1 MGLATYRKKRSFNT
15 TPEPTGG
22 VSEDKNQL
30 HFVVQKHDASHLH
43 YDFRLELR
51 GVLKSWAVPKGPSMD
66 PSVKRLAME
75 VEDHPYD
82 YRKFEGVIP
91 KGEYGGGT
99 VIVWDEGIY
108 VPADEEFESK
118 EAMEKH
124 LYSEW
129 KKGKLMVV
137 LLGQKLKGKFVL
149 VKSSTG
155 GDNAWLLMK
164 YKDEYARK
172 TDILKKASSVISGK
186 TIQQMAKNPAG
197 VWDQSDKKSSVKKKP
212 QGSPGSN
219 GQLKKEQTKKQLPKK
234 QEAKLPTGRRAKFPE
249 KIAPMLATLVD
260 RPFDEPGWIYEIK
273 WDGYRAIAHCNG
285 NRVHLKSR
293 NFKSFDEKF
302 YPVHDALKVLHL
314 KAVLDGEIVVLK
326 ENGTS
331 DFGSLQNWRSEA
343 DGILKYYVFDLLW
356 HNGKSLM
363 HLTLLERRAAL
374 EALIPENETVIV
386 SKAFM
391 SDGITFFEAAGKMK
405 LEGIM
410 AKRESSEYLPGER
423 TKNWLKIKIAMR
435 HEVVIGG
442 YTKND
447 GTSKAFSALLAGV
460 YKNGKLHY
468 TGKIGTGFSDK
479 MQAEM
484 MKKFKPLERKTNPF
498 EEEPDINKPSRFR
511 PDPPHA
517 TVTWL
522 KPDLVGEVSYTEL
535 TGDGIMRHPSFEG
548 LRDDK
553 KAKEVLPE
561 KATKLTTMDKRSV
574 ISENK
579 LVTPQKKGER
589 KTLLNPTEKQQVKTI
604 NGHELTFTNLDKIYW
619 PKEKITKR
627 DMINYYYQV
636 APYMLPHL
644 KDRPQSLNRFP
655 NGITG
660 ESFYQKDVTDK
671 VPEWV
676 DRFPYTSDGKK
687 KNFLVCN
694 DESELLLMA
703 SLGCIEINPW
713 NSTINNPDHPDWC
726 VIDLDP
732 SKNNFNQVIE
742 AALVTKEVFERAGI
756 TSYCKTSGSTGLHI
770 YVPLKAKYT
779 YEESK
784 EFARLIATLVQAEL
798 PNTTSIERTVSKR
811 KGKIYID
818 FLQNR
823 PQATIASV
831 YSLRPKPGA
840 SVSMPLHW
848 EEVKPGLKILDFTIK
863 NAMERIR
870 SEGDI
875 FKPVL
880 GKGVDMLKAIKKLNV
895 ER

>member
-1 MGLATYRKKRSFNT
+1 MGLATYKKKRSFNK

-22 VSEDKNQL
+22 VSDDNKQL
-30 HFVVQKHDASHLH
+30 HFVIQKHDASHLH

-82 YRKFEGVIP
+82 YRKFEGIIP

-108 VPADEEFESK
+108 VPADEEFDSK

-129 KKGKLMVV
+129 KKGKIMVV

-149 VKSSTG
+149 VKSKG
-155 GDNAWLLMK
+155 GGADNAWLLMK

-186 TIQQMAKNPAG
+186 TIQQMEKDPVG
-197 VWDQSDKKSSVKKKP
+197 VWGSNKKSLVKKKLQEKP
-212 QGSPGSN
+212 QRVN
-219 GQLKKEQTKKQLPKK
+219 GRLKKAQAKKQSEKNT
-234 QEAKLPTGRRAKFPE
+234 PTKAIAGKRAKFPE
-249 KIAPMLATLVD
+249 KIPPMLATLVD
-260 RPFDEPGWIYEIK
+260 QPFDEPGWMYEIK

-285 NRVHLKSR
+285 TQVHLKSR
-293 NFKSFDEKF
+293 NDKSFDEKF
-302 YPVHDALKVLHL
+302 YPVVDALKKLNF

-326 ENGTS
+326 ENGTA

-343 DGILKYYVFDLLW
+343 DGILKYYVFDVLW
-356 HNGKSLM
+356 LDGKSL
-363 HLTLLERRAAL
+363 LQLPLSERRAAL
-374 EALIPENETVIV
+374 ESLIPEDETVII
-386 SKAFM
+386 SKAFH
-391 SDGITFFEAAGKMK
+391 SDGIMFYEAAGKMQ

-410 AKRESSEYLPGER
+410 AKRESSEYVPGER
-423 TKNWLKIKIAMR
+423 SKDWLKIKVALR

-460 YKNGKLHY
+460 YKSGKLHY

-511 PDPPHA
+511 PNPPHA

-522 KPDLVGEVSYTEL
+522 KPELVGEVSYTEL
-535 TGDGIMRHPSFEG
+535 TSDGIMRHPSFEG

-561 KATKLTTMDKRSV
+561 KAKKLTTMVKRSV
-574 ISENK
+574 ISEKN
-579 LVTPQKKGER
+579 LVTPPKKGER
-589 KTLLNPTEKQQVKTI
+589 KSLLNPTEKQQVKKI

-636 APYMLPHL
+636 APYILPHL

-671 VPEWV
+671 VPDWV
-676 DRFPYTSDGKK
+676 DRFPYTSEGKK

-713 NSTINNPDHPDWC
+713 NSTIHTPDNPDWC

-732 SKNNFNQVIE
+732 SKDNFNQVIE

-784 EFARLIATLVQAEL
+784 EFGRLIATLVQAEL
-798 PNTTSIERTVSKR
+798 PNTTSIERTVNKR

-848 EEVKPGLKILDFTIK
+848 EEVKTGLKIKDFTIK
-863 NAMERIR
+863 NAMERIS

-880 GKGVDMLKAIKKLNV
+880 GKGIDMLKAIKKLNV
-895 ER
+895 